1 MPQEQGVKIEEETRR
16 QIAHFLPDAIAK
28 TLQSY
33 KDFYDSD
40 AGFES
45 AKEFSAHHS
54 ACKAAIAHVELLIKL
69 AKWADLPD
77 ETGHREEDAELALLL
92 ANAEAE
98 LKKIQK
104 D

>member
-1 MPQEQGVKIEEETRR
+1 MAFKSSDLSVLAYANTFTLWHFKTVDTVAEV
-16 QIAHFLPDAIAK
+16 IASNYFD
-28 TLQSY
+28 
-33 KDFYDSD
+33 
-40 AGFES
+40 
-45 AKEFSAHHS
+45 
-54 ACKAAIAHVELLIKL
+54 KAAIAHVELLIKL

-77 ETGHREEDAELALLL
+77 ETGHREEDVELALLL